1 MALFKSA
8 EEKEQA
14 RLEKAQRV
22 LAKYGLEGLNP
33 AYQQAVQEIAQE
45 LAGSGLSEFGA
56 LLSNDD
62 RAMNRAQTQYVHAIM
77 KQNFIIIRELDT
89 LIKIFARVGSNCE
102 G

>member
-1 MALFKSA
+1 MALFKTP
-8 EEKEQA
+8 EEKEQIKIQ
-14 RLEKAQRV
+14 KAQRV
-22 LAKYGLEGLNP
+22 LTKYGLEDIDP
-33 AYQQAVQEIAQE
+33 AYAPAVQEIAQE

-89 LIKIFARVGSNCE
+89 LIKIFSHVNGSE
-102 G
+102 R